1 MGHGVHNKPCS
12 LKALWLVKTDEG
24 STNKKLAIRKNAS
37 TTHCHSKWT
46 SLIYRFY
53 ATTKTWNCQHFP
65 SRATLSTAIL
75 MMGNRGEATRAVLM
89 TTWAKKRLPI
99 KPDHQKSNGCWSNIN
114 SAASTGDDI
123 GCCYYCGLQ
132 GLLGKNL
139 ITFRSDSVVVVPLG
153 HS

>member
-1 MGHGVHNKPCS
+1 MRAPLIKSSLLEKMHQRLTAIPNELPWFIDFTLQRKHGMVNTF
-12 LKALWLVKTDEG
+12 LL
-24 STNKKLAIRKNAS
+24 
-37 TTHCHSKWT
+37 
-46 SLIYRFY
+46 
-53 ATTKTWNCQHFP
+53 
-65 SRATLSTAIL
+65 ATLSTAIL

-139 ITFRSDSVVVVPLG
+139 ITFRSDSVVLPWATHNAFLSSASAV
-153 HS
+153 SASQ